1 MMLSSV
7 TLLSVL
13 TKLLYLVNLFDTN
26 EFSHNDVRVLVSWLS
41 FGHEFGEN
49 FRNAI
54 FKPVLS
60 LQTPVQK
67 EDVYSRLRTTF
78 SDYAEDLARIVLV
91 SLTTGEPV
99 STAFEASSEFTD
111 LLNLD
116 VLRILGLFL
125 SSPYKRPNP
134 TRLGNIAPLEVE
146 QLTHMHC
153 LFNSK
158 MHGFSIT
165 RIKELA
171 FDYDGPIILLIKAD
185 NFLFCIASDQGLKDT
200 FKPYGAENSCLL
212 QILPETARLV
222 SGSSSKKTDFG
233 AQNGIIYSNF
243 TLKTSRRGLLV
254 GHQPLVSPAIEIDEG
269 FTTLQFASSHPM
281 KLTAAEIWAAGPTSQ
296 LDKLTAQKAWELE
309 QVMKAKNRKI
319 KPDEDWRE
327 SVDRQL
333 LDMAGVRVRRSDVIE
348 GYKPKEDI

>member
-1 MMLSSV
+1 MTKEVFLNKIDRSLADLAQSIWLKY
-7 TLLSVL
+7 TSGDILNPKEYDALLCDL
-13 TKLLYLVNLFDTN
+13 TKRSDKLLYLVNLFDTN

-49 FRNAI
+49 FRKAI

-67 EDVYSRLRTTF
+67 ENVYSRLRTTF

-99 STAFEASSEFTD
+99 STAFEASSDFTD

-185 NFLFCIASDQGLKDT
+185 NFLFCIASDQGL
-200 FKPYGAENSCLL
+200 
-212 QILPETARLV
+212 
-222 SGSSSKKTDFG
+222 
-233 AQNGIIYSNF
+233 NG
-243 TLKTSRRGLLV
+243 
-254 GHQPLVSPAIEIDEG
+254 
-269 FTTLQFASSHPM
+269 HPM

-309 QVMKAKNRKI
+309 QVIKAKNRKI

-333 LDMAGVRVRRSDVIE
+333 LDMAGVRVRRSDMVE
-348 GYKPKEDI
+348 GFKPKEDI